1 MKRLIIPLLLFCI
14 SFSLWAQTTERQQFL
29 EAEGRFQSGDYELA
43 LSLYNAFLKNHP
55 LSSYVPDVQFRR
67 AVSMFRLGQTQA
79 ALDLFKKIGVR
90 YPQTRFLPY
99 VPFWTGLAEYQLK
112 SYAAAVQSFDAYLSG
127 NDESVRNQAL
137 LYKAVSEKELGRLD
151 AARLTLVKLMNRV
164 KDPTSEP
171 YALAELAVLHLKNN
185 NDQAVLDLLDKVD
198 LGSLPKSSDERL
210 TLYKAEAYYG
220 LKDYSSAEPLYEKL
234 LSAPPS
240 LSSVAFQRLFSIY
253 QATGNE
259 AKLTDIVNRAEVA
272 LSGMPGILKE
282 FWLRIGINSYR
293 QGKLNLAESYF
304 QRIWGMRAQGAV
316 NPLVPL
322 YLAEI
327 YGKSSRVSQ
336 AIAILKEALPSASE
350 YQDLILFRLA
360 GFELQAGENSAAY
373 SSFTKFLSSYP
384 KSDYYAEAAYLA
396 AYTGYQLKD
405 YSSTVSLIDGQFS
418 AGTAGD
424 YAAKMLRLKSLAYTR
439 LGQLDNAIQALKEY
453 VPLEPKNLSARVDL
467 TKLYFQQQDYTSVLD
482 ETKKILADFPGLASK
497 SNQDDLLVHYMR
509 GLSLL
514 NEKKYSD
521 ALTMLK
527 PLTSEALKA
536 AGLDSIVPY
545 ARFYQ
550 GWANYRLA
558 DYKGAE
564 ALFEQVL
571 SGAAPPEVQ
580 YRALYLA
587 GWNSYLMSDYAKA
600 GASFLKYANV
610 APAAERDKGLYMY
623 AKSLES
629 EGKLDAALV
638 AFQNIYVDSP
648 KSDLADDAMYEYA
661 GVLAKQ
667 KKISDAAAAYKEL
680 AARYPNSPLVQNALY
695 KRAELLYDNK
705 DYEAAKTAF
714 TDYRLQFPHGD
725 KVAAALYW
733 GGRASLAAGEDFGAV
748 LLWQKLI
755 DEFKS
760 SNFRPDAMQRTAEIY
775 SQRGDL
781 RKALKLYNELEAVYP
796 KEAAAVGASSKAQK
810 IQYILLGQSE
820 KEAELLV
827 TIGKDNGASTKAG
840 RAAMIDLARIYIY
853 KSGAKQDQA
862 VPLLLDVIA
871 KKKDDPANAAQ
882 AQYLL
887 GEYYYRKNEVSKA
900 ANDFLE
906 AASLDPSN
914 KDLTAASLYKAAE
927 MAKLAGNLNDA
938 RTMVDRILKEFPTTE
953 WAIEAKKL
961 LGGAQ

>member
-14 SFSLWAQTTERQQFL
+14 SFTLWAQTTERQQFL

-43 LSLYNAFLKNHP
+43 LSLYNTFLKNHP

-112 SYAAAVQSFDAYLSG
+112 SYAAAIQSFDSYLSG

-151 AARLTLVKLMNRV
+151 AARLTLVTLMNRV
-164 KDPTSEP
+164 KDPTTEP
-171 YALAELAVLHLKNN
+171 YALAELAALHLRNH
-185 NDQAVLDLLDKVD
+185 NDQAVLDLLNKVD
-198 LGSLPKSSDERL
+198 LASLPKPSSERL

-220 LKDYSSAEPLYEKL
+220 LKDYPSAEPLYERL
-234 LSAPPS
+234 LTAPPA

-253 QATGNE
+253 QATGDE

-327 YGKSSRVSQ
+327 YGKSSRLPQ
-336 AIAILKEALPSASE
+336 AIGILKESLPSATE
-350 YQDLILFRLA
+350 YQDLMLFRLA
-360 GFELQAGENSAAY
+360 GFQLQARENAAAHA
-373 SSFTKFLSSYP
+373 SFAKLVSSYP
-384 KSDYYAEAAYLA
+384 KSKYHAEAAYLA
-396 AYTGYQLKD
+396 AYTSYQLKD
-405 YSSTVSLIDGQFS
+405 YSAAVSLIDEQFS

-439 LGQLDNAIQALKEY
+439 LGQLDNAIQSLKEY
-453 VPLEPKNLSARVDL
+453 VPLEPKKLSPRVDL
-467 TKLYFQQQDYTSVLD
+467 SKLYFQKQDYPAVLD
-482 ETKKILADFPGLASK
+482 ETKKILADFPQLAST

-521 ALTMLK
+521 ALAMLK
-527 PLTSEALKA
+527 PLTSQALKA
-536 AGLDSIVPY
+536 SGLDTIVPY

-558 DYKGAE
+558 DYKSAE

-571 SGAAPPEVQ
+571 AGGAPSDVR

-587 GWNSYLMSDYAKA
+587 GWNSYLMSDYSKA
-600 GASFLKYANV
+600 GGSFLQYANA

-648 KSDLADDAMYEYA
+648 KSGLADDAMYEYA

-667 KKISDAAAAYKEL
+667 KKIADAAAAYKEL
-680 AARYPNSPLVQNALY
+680 AARYPSSPLVQNALY
-695 KRAELLYDNK
+695 KRAELLYNNK
-705 DYEAAKTAF
+705 DYERAKTAF

-760 SNFRPDAMQRTAEIY
+760 SNYRPDAMQRTAEIY

-796 KEAAAVGASSKAQK
+796 KEAAAVGAASKAQK

-827 TIGKDNGASTKAG
+827 TIGKNNGANTKAG
-840 RAAMIDLARIYIY
+840 RAAMVDLARIYIY

-862 VPLLLDVIA
+862 VPLLLNVIA

-927 MAKLAGNLNDA
+927 MAKLAGNMNDA